1 MYSKKL
7 ENAKIA
13 YTFDDVL
20 VVPDASAVEPNQVIT
35 KTQLSRN
42 IKLNIPI
49 VSSPMDTVTE
59 ADMAIAMARL
69 GGIGIIHRNMKKDLQ
84 AELVKRVKREESLII
99 RDLFIVTP
107 DTSIAEA
114 IKIMNERKI
123 AGLPVVEGKKLVG
136 ILTSRDVRF
145 FRDDKKLVKDIM
157 TRNVVTAKE
166 NISLEDALEIM
177 AEKKIE
183 KLPLI
188 DDQGNLVG
196 LITAKDIIKRQQF
209 PDAVRDK
216 NGKLLVGAA
225 VGPFDIERAK
235 LLENAGADVIVVDS
249 AHGHNLNLI
258 ESVKKMRREINVD
271 IIAGNIATSK
281 AAEDL
286 ISADVDGLRVG
297 IGPGS
302 ICTTRIV
309 AGIGIPQI
317 TAIADVAD
325 VAENYGVPVIADGGI
340 RYSGDIVKAIVA
352 GASTVMLGSLLAGTD
367 EAPGQEITIGGRR
380 YKSYRG
386 MGSLGAISSGEHD
399 RYGKLG
405 SSKFV
410 PEGVEGAVPYKG
422 KVADTVY
429 QLVGGLKAGMGYA
442 GAKTIDQLRK
452 NGKFVIITQAGITE
466 SHPHDIMIIAE
477 PPNYKVK

>member
-20 VVPDASAVEPNQVIT
+20 VVPDASAVEPNQAIT

-166 NISLEDALEIM
+166 NISLEDALGIM

-235 LLENAGADVIVVDS
+235 LLENSGADVIVVDS

>member
-20 VVPDASAVEPNQVIT
+20 VVPDASAVEPNQAIT

-69 GGIGIIHRNMKKDLQ
+69 GGIGIIHRNMKKDLE

-166 NISLEDALEIM
+166 NISLEDALGIM

-235 LLENAGADVIVVDS
+235 LLENSGADVIVVDS

>member
-35 KTQLSRN
+35 RTQLSRN

-166 NISLEDALEIM
+166 NISLEDALGIM

-325 VAENYGVPVIADGGI
+325 VAENYAVPVIADGGI